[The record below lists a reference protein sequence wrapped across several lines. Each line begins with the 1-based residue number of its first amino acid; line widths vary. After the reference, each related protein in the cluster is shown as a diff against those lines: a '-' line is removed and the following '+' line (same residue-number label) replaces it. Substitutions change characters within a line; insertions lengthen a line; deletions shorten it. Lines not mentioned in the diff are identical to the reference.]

1 MGWLKDWKAD
11 KRSHVAIYHD
21 FRDYAQQGGFCWSC
35 GRTAAFR
42 DKPIDYGAKWIIQRC
57 HITSK
62 PRLEDRRVVNLLCP
76 TCHEAYDDA
85 GDERITLSNM
95 IFLKQL
101 FDPEFFDI
109 ELLQRCSIRILPDAC
124 DLQADLIAE
133 FQSRRGL
140 TRTAVF
146 A

>member
-1 MGWLKDWKAD
+1 MGWLQDWKAD
-11 KRSHVAIYHD
+11 KRSHVATYHD
-21 FRDYAQQGGFCWSC
+21 FRDYAQQGGFCWAC

-42 DKPIDYGAKWIIQRC
+42 DKPCDYGAKWIIQRA

-76 TCHEAYDDA
+76 CCHEICDDA
-85 GDERITLSNM
+85 GDDRITLENM

-101 FDPEFFDI
+101 FDPEWFDI
-109 ELLQRCSIRILPDAC
+109 DLLQKCSIRILPAAC
-124 DLQADLIAE
+124 DLSADMIAE

-140 TRTAVF
+140 TREPINA
-146 A
+146 